1 MLWMIIGLLLAL
13 SLLGL
18 FIGHVGGW
26 LVYLLLV
33 IAVIVFVVNL
43 LKGQRVV

>member
-18 FIGHVGGW
+18 FIGQVGGW

-33 IAVIVFVVNL
+33 IAVIVFVVDL
-43 LKGQRVV
+43 LRGQRVV